1 MNIFMNTEY
10 GGYLFIFRKIK
21 KMFSLH
27 LMRDIT
33 GKGYQKIILNLYK
46 QITQK
51 LVNYNG
57 PLFGL
62 YHERLS

>member
-27 LMRDIT
+27 LMRDHWEN
-33 GKGYQKIILNLYK
+33 QKIILNLYK